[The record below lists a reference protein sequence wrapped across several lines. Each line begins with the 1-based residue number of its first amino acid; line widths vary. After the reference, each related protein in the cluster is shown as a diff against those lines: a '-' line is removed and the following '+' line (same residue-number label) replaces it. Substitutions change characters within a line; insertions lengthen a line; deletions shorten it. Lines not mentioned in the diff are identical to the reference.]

1 VSSNNPNGS
10 LVSFSCSRPR
20 PLPPPPVASRKMPPS
35 PRAPPWPRWQP
46 YPRALHAT
54 PPRVLP
60 SSSGSGASPTLPW
73 PWWTS
78 SSNDHGGRPYP
89 VHRQITMKATRG
101 RRKREVEGGIRGA
114 KVILHALSTLD
125 GGPSL
130 HVSESG
136 NCVASNTRG
145 WQKYRSHSKSPFSR
159 SVKSKSGI

>member
-1 VSSNNPNGS
+1 MLTIS
-10 LVSFSCSRPR
+10 SFSPSTRR
-20 PLPPPPVASRKMPPS
+20 LPKNATLFSGSAMATMATIPAGS
-35 PRAPPWPRWQP
+35 PC
-46 YPRALHAT
+46 HAA
-54 PPRVLP
+54 RVLP
-60 SSSGSGASPTLPW
+60 SSSGGGAAPTLPW

-145 WQKYRSHSKSPFSR
+145 WQKYRSHSKSPISR